1 MGVKKLVKAVRNK
14 DKEERTEAELEAK
27 RLYKEAKKHAK
38 EERKLAKQEYKEEK
52 RQRKEMESE
61 LREADKLAEKEIKK
75 HAKSIRES
83 KKPDI
88 GRDVSMPLLLSD
100 EFSAWS
106 DSFVEFDAEQ
116 LEAARTDF
124 LDQQSECSN
133 SMSRSEMSGS
143 RGGSQRRRQNFS
155 SRRRDGGGSRSRS
168 PRRRS
173 PSPLR
178 EVRSRSPRA
187 GKDGCSPSP
196 LRDIRSRSPR
206 AGRDGYIPD
215 HIPCSVEKFLDESS
229 NQDFSERRSTSP
241 TPNRP
246 KIPPRRAKSDLAG
259 TAIPEDNHHHYL
271 VQDNITD
278 WSPTNPDWVPV
289 RGSVNPAVRRLRGQQ
304 QQEWI
309 RNGAPDPDP
318 MPRKNR
324 SKSAPKRKTTAPS
337 RIPRESIANN
347 KSRSLSP
354 KRSTP
359 IRSSSDHT
367 ADRMNAPERLKL
379 AKEDSIT
386 AHDWQE
392 STVSDN
398 EEKPETEPKVARPAP
413 VSMRARSVDSALLAD
428 GFKERK
434 STLRQ
439 AHLVF

>member
-27 RLYKEAKKHAK
+27 RLYKEAKKQAK
-38 EERKLAKQEYKEEK
+38 EEKKQAKEEK
-52 RQRKEMESE
+52 RQRKELESE
-61 LREADKLAEKEIKK
+61 LREADKLAEKERKK

-83 KKPDI
+83 KKPDTGI
-88 GRDVSMPLLLSD
+88 GRDVSMPLLLSE

-143 RGGSQRRRQNFS
+143 RGGSQRHRQNFS
-155 SRRRDGGGSRSRS
+155 SRRREGGGSRSRS
-168 PRRRS
+168 PRRS

-178 EVRSRSPRA
+178 DVRSRSPRA
-187 GKDGCSPSP
+187 C
-196 LRDIRSRSPR
+196 
-206 AGRDGYIPD
+206 RDGYIPD
-215 HIPCSVEKFLDESS
+215 HIPCSVEKLLDESS
-229 NQDFSERRSTSP
+229 NQDFSHRRSASP

-246 KIPPRRAKSDLAG
+246 KLPPRRAKSDLAG
-259 TAIPEDNHHHYL
+259 TTIPEDNQHYV
-271 VQDNITD
+271 VQGNITE
-278 WSPTNPDWVPV
+278 WSHSNPDWVPV
-289 RGSVNPAVRRLRGQQ
+289 RGSVNPAVRRLRDQQ
-304 QQEWI
+304 QLEWI
-309 RNGAPDPDP
+309 RNGAPAPDP
-318 MPRKNR
+318 VPRKRR
-324 SKSAPKRKTTAPS
+324 SKSAPRRKTTAPS
-337 RIPRESIANN
+337 RIPRESITHN

-354 KRSTP
+354 KRTTP

-367 ADRMNAPERLKL
+367 ADRMNVPDRPKL
-379 AKEDSIT
+379 TKEEAIT
-386 AHDWQE
+386 AHNWQAQDL
-392 STVSDN
+392 SDH
-398 EEKPETEPKVARPAP
+398 EEKPEPEPKLAKPAP

-434 STLRQ
+434 DTLRQ